1 MKTCYFKIL
10 VVQLISKNLK
20 TSALP
25 LLTELNKG
33 IPYLEKKAR
42 EGEILFISTAHGGK
56 NGILVNFRV
65 FQNNNDG
72 NTPTFLPLNMCQN
85 SAHHVTSIISF
96 NFYDPGE

>member
-10 VVQLISKNLK
+10 VVQLISKNLQ
-20 TSALP
+20 TLALP

-33 IPYLEKKAR
+33 IPYLEKTAR

-56 NGILVNFRV
+56 NGILVTFRV

-72 NTPTFLPLNMCQN
+72 STPTFNCP
-85 SAHHVTSIISF
+85 SICARTLLTTLL
-96 NFYDPGE
+96 

>member
-42 EGEILFISTAHGGK
+42 EGEILFISTAHGG
-56 NGILVNFRV
+56 IMV
-65 FQNNNDG
+65 FLLTLEFFKIIMTEIHRHLI
-72 NTPTFLPLNMCQN
+72 TP
-85 SAHHVTSIISF
+85 
-96 NFYDPGE
+96 